1 MANLIL
7 LYYNYPIFIHNFSEK
22 SINYIIT
29 FEMTSQEV
37 KISQDLIKIPSY
49 SGFNEAVLKYI
60 EEFLVKLGFEC
71 ENLTFDGD
79 NSYKVNNL
87 HAIFNPNKSEKTIY
101 FAGHTDVVNEGD
113 LTKWE
118 FSPFSATINDG
129 KLYGRGACDMKC
141 ALACFLAAAQNF
153 IQKNPNPE
161 FAIGLL
167 ITNDEESDGV
177 NGTKKALQ
185 WMKKSGKNIS
195 ACIVGEPTNP
205 SKLGEMVKIGRRGS
219 VNFDL
224 EITGKQGH
232 VAYADLALNPITAL
246 IDSLQTLN
254 SHVFDDG
261 NEFFP
266 PTNLEITSL
275 TSDNF
280 GENVI
285 PFKAQ
290 ANFNIRFNSI
300 HTSKSIIE
308 LVNYVCGKNADS
320 FGYKYQLKHRVSGES
335 FLSNQGNFANKV
347 RDIIAKTTNIDTVF
361 GTTGGTSD
369 ARFIKDYC
377 GNMLEFGL
385 INETAHKIN
394 EYSVISEIED
404 LQKIYLEILQQFNEI
419 QL

>member
-1 MANLIL
+1 
-7 LYYNYPIFIHNFSEK
+7 
-22 SINYIIT
+22 
-29 FEMTSQEV
+29 MTDQEI

-49 SGFNEAVLKYI
+49 SGFNEEVLQYI
-60 EEFLVKLGFEC
+60 EELLVKLGFEC

-87 HAIFNPNKSEKTIY
+87 HAVFNPNNSEKTIY

-113 LTKWE
+113 LAKWNLP
-118 FSPFSATINDG
+118 PFSATIEGD

-141 ALACFLAAAQNF
+141 AVACFLAAAQNF
-153 IQKNPNPE
+153 IKINPNPE
-161 FAIGLL
+161 FGVGFL
-167 ITNDEESDGV
+167 ITNDEESEGV

-185 WMKKSGKNIS
+185 WMEENNKKIS

-205 SKLGEMVKIGRRGS
+205 AKLGEMVKIGRRGS
-219 VNFDL
+219 VNFDFQ
-224 EITGKQGH
+224 ITGKQGH

-266 PTNLEITSL
+266 PTNLEITAL

-285 PFKAQ
+285 PFQAQ

-308 LVNYVCGKNADS
+308 LVDYVCRKNAAS
-320 FGYKYQLKHRVSGES
+320 LGYKYQLKHRVSGES

-361 GTTGGTSD
+361 STTGGTSD

-377 GNMLEFGL
+377 SNMIEFGL

-394 EYSVISEIED
+394 EYSVISEIKD
-404 LQKIYLEILQQFNEI
+404 LQKIYLEILQQFDQI